1 MTGDSPLE
9 QRLEGARIVICAG
22 PGGVGK
28 TTTAAALALG
38 LAARGLRVAV
48 VTIDPARRL
57 ADALGL
63 ESLADEPH
71 RIDADRLPGFEPV
84 AGGELWAMT
93 LDAKRTFDGL
103 IERLAPDAAARD
115 QVLANPIYQQ
125 ISTAVAGSHEFTAIA
140 KLHELDAEGDYDVVV
155 LDTPPSRNALD
166 FLDAPG
172 RLTSFFQGRAI
183 RLLLRPAGLGGR
195 LLGAGTGAVFA
206 ILQRAT
212 GVDLLNDVSA
222 FFRALGGMVDGFS
235 ERAARVEE
243 LLSDPAT
250 RFVLVTSPEPAPRLE
265 ALFLA
270 RRLRESGMALTA
282 VVANRVEPPAGRLPH
297 SAEAL
302 EERLDPALAGRVLEA
317 ARAQERRA
325 RHDAAAVEQLRD
337 EVAGTPVFV
346 VEQLDEDVHDATG
359 LTRVAAR
366 LLPIAG

>member
-1 MTGDSPLE
+1 MTATASLE
-9 QRLEGARIVICAG
+9 QRLAGSRIVICAG

-38 LAARGLRVAV
+38 LAARGRRVAV

-63 ESLADEPH
+63 EALADEPH
-71 RIDADRLPGFEPV
+71 RIEPERLPGFQP
-84 AGGELWAMT
+84 AGGGELWAMT
-93 LDAKRTFDGL
+93 LDPKRTFDRL
-103 IERLAPDAAARD
+103 IERLAPDEAARD

-125 ISTAVAGSHEFTAIA
+125 LSTAVAGSHEFTAIA
-140 KLHELDAEGDYDVVV
+140 KLHELDADGGYDVVV

-212 GVDLLNDVSA
+212 GVDLLDDVAA

-235 ERAARVEE
+235 ERAARVEA
-243 LLSDPAT
+243 LLSDTGT
-250 RFVLVTSPEPAPRLE
+250 RFVLVTSPEPAPRAE

-270 RRLRESGMALTA
+270 RRLAASKMDVAA
-282 VVANRVEPPAGRLPH
+282 VVVNRVEPRPGALPA

-302 EERLDPALAGRVLEA
+302 AGPLDLRLAERVLQA
-317 ARAQERRA
+317 ARTQERRA
-325 RHDAAAVEQLRD
+325 AHDAAGIAALRR
-337 EVAGTPVFV
+337 EVDGTPVYL

-366 LLPIAG
+366 LLPPSD

>member
-1 MTGDSPLE
+1 MTDDASLDE
-9 QRLEGARIVICAG
+9 RLAGSRIVICAG

-28 TTTAAALALG
+28 TTTAAAIAIAQ
-38 LAARGLRVAV
+38 AARGRRVAV

-63 ESLADEPH
+63 EALEDEPH
-71 RIDADRLPGFEPV
+71 RIEPARLPGFQP
-84 AGGELWAMT
+84 APGGELWAMT
-93 LDAKRTFDGL
+93 LDPKRTFDNL

-115 QVLANPIYQQ
+115 LVLGNPIYQQ

-140 KLHELDAEGDYDVVV
+140 KLHELDSEGGYDVVV

-172 RLTSFFQGRAI
+172 RLTSFFQGRAL
-183 RLLLRPAGLGGR
+183 RLLLRPAGAGSR

-212 GVDLLNDVSA
+212 GVDLLNDVGA

-243 LLSDPAT
+243 LLADPGT
-250 RFVLVTSPEPAPRLE
+250 TFVLVSSPEPGPSAE

-270 RRLRESGMALTA
+270 RRLRQSGMALGA
-282 VVANRVEPPAGRLPH
+282 VVVNRVEPAPGALPAGP
-297 SAEAL
+297 AAL
-302 EERLDPALAGRVLEA
+302 ESRLGYALAERVLEA
-317 ARAQERRA
+317 ARFQARRA
-325 RHDAAAVEQLRD
+325 ASDGAGVGALRD
-337 EVAGTPVFV
+337 QVDGTPVLV
-346 VEQLDEDVHDATG
+346 VEQLDEDVHDAIG
-359 LTRVAAR
+359 LTRVARR
-366 LLPIAG
+366 LLPQTG

>member
-1 MTGDSPLE
+1 MTAEARLAD
-9 QRLEGARIVICAG
+9 RLEGSRIVICAG

-38 LAARGLRVAV
+38 LASRGRRVAV

-63 ESLADEPH
+63 EALADEPR
-71 RIDADRLPGFEPV
+71 RIDAGRLPGFDP
-84 AGGELWAMT
+84 APGGELWAMM
-93 LDAKRTFDGL
+93 LDAKRTFDNL

-115 QVLANPIYQQ
+115 QVLGNPIYQQ
-125 ISTAVAGSHEFTAIA
+125 ISTAVAGSHEFTAVA
-140 KLHELDAEGDYDVVV
+140 KLHDLDADGDYDVVV

-172 RLTSFFQGRAI
+172 RLTSFFQGRAV
-183 RLLLRPAGLGGR
+183 RLLLRPAGLGSR

-212 GVDLLNDVSA
+212 GVDLLDDLAA
-222 FFRALGGMVDGFS
+222 FFRALGGMVDGFA

-243 LLSDPAT
+243 LLADPGT
-250 RFVLVTSPEPAPRLE
+250 RFVLVTSPEPAPRAE

-270 RRLRESGMALTA
+270 RRLRASGMALAA
-282 VVANRVEPPAGRLPH
+282 VVVNRVEPAPGALPTT
-297 SAEAL
+297 AAAL
-302 EERLDPALAGRVLEA
+302 ASQLDPVLAERVLEA
-317 ARAQERRA
+317 ARTQERRA
-325 RHDAAAVEQLRD
+325 AHDAAGVEALRGD
-337 EVAGTPVFV
+337 VDGAAIFV
-346 VEQLDEDVHDATG
+346 VEQLDEDVHDAIG

-366 LLPIAG
+366 LLPPRA

>member
-1 MTGDSPLE
+1 MTGEASLE
-9 QRLEGARIVICAG
+9 QRLEGSRIVICAG

-38 LAARGLRVAV
+38 LAARGRRVAV

-57 ADALGL
+57 ADALGI
-63 ESLADEPH
+63 EALADEPR
-71 RIDADRLPGFEPV
+71 RIDPDRLPGFEPI

-115 QVLANPIYQQ
+115 QVLGNPIYQQ

-140 KLHELDAEGDYDVVV
+140 KLHELDADGAYDVVV

-172 RLTSFFQGRAI
+172 RLTSFFQGRAM
-183 RLLLRPAGLGGR
+183 RLLLRPAGFGSR

-212 GVDLLNDVSA
+212 GVDLLDDVAA

-250 RFVLVTSPEPAPRLE
+250 RFVLVSSPQPAPRTE

-270 RRLRESGMALTA
+270 RRLRTSGMALAA
-282 VVANRVEPPAGRLPH
+282 VVVNRVEPLPGPLPE
-297 SAEAL
+297 SAA
-302 EERLDPALAGRVLEA
+302 ALAGRLAPALAERVLDA
-317 ARAQERRA
+317 ARTQERRA
-325 RHDAAAVEQLRD
+325 DHDAAGVAALRS
-337 EVAGTPVFV
+337 EVDGTPVFV

-366 LLPIAG
+366 LLPDTG

>member
-1 MTGDSPLE
+1 MTAQAALADELKGS
-9 QRLEGARIVICAG
+9 RIVICAG

-38 LAARGLRVAV
+38 LAAGGRRVAV

-63 ESLADEPH
+63 EELADEPH
-71 RIDADRLPGFEPV
+71 RIDPDRLPGFEPA

-103 IERLAPDAAARD
+103 IERLAADEAARD
-115 QVLANPIYQQ
+115 QVLGNPIYQQ

-212 GVDLLNDVSA
+212 GVDLLNDVAA

-243 LLSDPAT
+243 LLADPAT
-250 RFVLVTSPEPAPRLE
+250 RFVLVTSPEGGPRSE

-270 RRLRESGMALTA
+270 RRLRASGMGLAAA
-282 VVANRVEPPAGRLPH
+282 VVNRVEPRPGPLPDN
-297 SAEAL
+297 AAAL
-302 EERLDPALAGRVLEA
+302 VPRLDRQLAERVLAA
-317 ARAQERRA
+317 ARMQERRA
-325 RHDAAAVEQLRD
+325 DHDSAGVEALRAELD
-337 EVAGTPVFV
+337 GTPVFV

-359 LTRVAAR
+359 LARVAAR
-366 LLPIAG
+366 LMSASR

>member
-1 MTGDSPLE
+1 MTADVRLE
-9 QRLEGARIVICAG
+9 RRLEGSRIVICAG

-38 LAARGLRVAV
+38 LAARGRRVAV

-63 ESLADEPH
+63 EALADEPR
-71 RIDADRLPGFEPV
+71 RIDPERLRGFEP
-84 AGGELWAMT
+84 APGGELWAMT

-103 IERLAPDAAARD
+103 IERLAPDEAARD

-125 ISTAVAGSHEFTAIA
+125 ISAAVAGSHEFTAIA

-183 RLLLRPAGLGGR
+183 RLLLRPAGLGSR
-195 LLGAGTGAVFA
+195 LLGAGTGAVFT

-212 GVDLLNDVSA
+212 GVDLLNDVGG

-243 LLSDPAT
+243 LLADPGT
-250 RFVLVTSPEPAPRLE
+250 RFVLVTSPEPGPRSE
-265 ALFLA
+265 ALFVA
-270 RRLRESGMALTA
+270 RRLATSGMTLAAA
-282 VVANRVEPPAGRLPH
+282 VVNRVEPRPGALPDSATVLAGRLD
-297 SAEAL
+297 
-302 EERLDPALAGRVLEA
+302 RALAERVLES
-317 ARAQERRA
+317 ARSQERRA
-325 RHDAAAVEQLRD
+325 AHDSAGVEALRA
-337 EVAGTPVFV
+337 EVDGTPVFV
-346 VEQLDEDVHDATG
+346 VEQLDEDVHDAAG
-359 LTRVAAR
+359 LARVAAR
-366 LLPIAG
+366 LLPVDG

>member
-1 MTGDSPLE
+1 MTAETSLE
-9 QRLEGARIVICAG
+9 QRLEGSRIVICAG

-28 TTTAAALALG
+28 TTTAAAVALG
-38 LAARGLRVAV
+38 LAARGARVAV

-57 ADALGL
+57 ADALGI
-63 ESLADEPH
+63 EALADEPR
-71 RIDADRLPGFEPV
+71 RIEPERLPGFAP
-84 AGGELWAMT
+84 APGGELWAMT

-103 IERLAPDAAARD
+103 IERLAPDEAARD
-115 QVLANPIYQQ
+115 QVLGNPIYQQ

-140 KLHELDAEGDYDVVV
+140 KLHELDADGAYDVVV

-195 LLGAGTGAVFA
+195 LMGAGTGAVFS
-206 ILQRAT
+206 ILKRAT
-212 GVDLLNDVSA
+212 GVDLLDDVAA

-235 ERAARVEE
+235 DRAARVEE

-250 RFVLVTSPEPAPRLE
+250 TFVLVTSPEAAPSAE

-270 RRLRESGMALTA
+270 RRLRESGMALGA
-282 VVANRVEPPAGRLPH
+282 VVVNRVEPATGPLPE
-297 SAEAL
+297 SAATLADAL
-302 EERLDPALAGRVLEA
+302 GDDLAARVLEA
-317 ARAQERRA
+317 ARAQA
-325 RHDAAAVEQLRD
+325 RIAAHDATGVASLRAQVD
-337 EVAGTPVFV
+337 GTPVFV

-366 LLPIAG
+366 LLPARD